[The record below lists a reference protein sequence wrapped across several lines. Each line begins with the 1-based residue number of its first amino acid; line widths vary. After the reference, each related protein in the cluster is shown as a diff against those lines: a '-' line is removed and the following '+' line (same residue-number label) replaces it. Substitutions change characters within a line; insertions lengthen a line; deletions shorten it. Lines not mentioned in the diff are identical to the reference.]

1 VEPEAGA
8 CGTDWLPHLDSE
20 LQGLLFWDRI
30 SLCIPGC
37 PETSYADQG
46 GLELTEISLPL
57 PQVQGLKAPPYPD
70 SRGFRSL

>member
-1 VEPEAGA
+1 MEPEAGA

-20 LQGLLFWDRI
+20 LKGLLFWDRI

-46 GLELTEISLPL
+46 GLELTEIPASLCFL
-57 PQVQGLKAPPYPD
+57 SAGINDNQAKE
-70 SRGFRSL
+70 R